1 MISNNETKQIQA
13 QDAVSKALTKQ
24 FKGFNIRIRP
34 SDGYIHATDMCK
46 VGGKR
51 WALYNENK
59 RTKAFIK
66 ELSGMVGIPTIGL
79 IESKPGGKEA
89 GGGTW
94 IHPHI
99 AINLAQWVSAIFAV
113 RVADWVS
120 RFLAGDL
127 TLAVDVARQNNLV
140 NNTSTS
146 LEIATNPE
154 DNSQIVAIATAHAY
168 KPGEYPQTN
177 DEVMHK
183 LKYDLLKDKFDKMTE
198 EQNKLEN
205 SNKLYVNTLRQVQSK
220 FLEDK
225 QEHVKDKSDLMKK
238 IDALLGFATETKKKL
253 DIVTEKLEDAEE
265 EQHDIQD
272 KLDTVTE
279 KLDTVTEKLDI
290 VLPDRVLVKKLK
302 MDRRES
308 IILIEDTEPGEQNID
323 MYVMKRKNGSIDS
336 AFRHLNKKYGG
347 TLRIVKKIQQPNSR
361 ALWDLVE
368 EKHKFHILKFDGS
381 WFRLISIT
389 KDRFYASID
398 EVDYERKLIS

>member
-1 MISNNETKQIQA
+1 MKDTKAYIEALESALLIRRA
-13 QDAVSKALTKQ
+13 QLIVSIEGNSKA
-24 FKGFNIRIRP
+24 G
-34 SDGYIHATDMCK
+34 A
-46 VGGKR
+46 
-51 WALYNENK
+51 
-59 RTKAFIK
+59 
-66 ELSGMVGIPTIGL
+66 
-79 IESKPGGKEA
+79 
-89 GGGTW
+89 GTW
-94 IHPHI
+94 VHI
-99 AINLAQWVSAIFAV
+99 KIAMDLARWISPKFALFVYDIFG
-113 RVADWVS
+113 

-238 IDALLGFATETKKKL
+238 IDALLGFATETKEKL

>member
-1 MISNNETKQIQA
+1 MISNNETKHLQV
-13 QDAVSKALTKQ
+13 QDAVQGQATGLAKAISKEFDGHK
-24 FKGFNIRIRP
+24 IRIDAQRQMLCA
-34 SDGYIHATDMCK
+34 SDMCRVNPK
-46 VGGKR
+46 KKWSDYIR
-51 WALYNENK
+51 SSSTKEYIEALSQ
-59 RTKAFIK
+59 
-66 ELSGMVGIPTIGL
+66 LLGIPRSSL
-79 IESKPGGKEA
+79 IISDNLGKMSER
-89 GGGTW
+89 GTW
-94 IHPHI
+94 VHI
-99 AINLAQWVSAIFAV
+99 KIAMDLARWISPKFALFVYDIFG
-113 RVADWVS
+113 

-154 DNSQIVAIATAHAY
+154 DNSQIVAIATKHAY

-238 IDALLGFATETKKKL
+238 IDALLGFATETK
-253 DIVTEKLEDAEE
+253 E
-265 EQHDIQD
+265 

-279 KLDTVTEKLDI
+279 KLEDAVDERQNIQEKLDI

-308 IILIEDTEPGEQNID
+308 IILIEDMEPGEQNID

-336 AFRHLNKKYGG
+336 AFRNLNKKYGG